1 MAGAG
6 RVLLILCLLSSVYGL
21 GASLYGARSGRAEWV
36 DSGRRAMY
44 SILGMSAIAFV
55 ILDVAFISSDFSY
68 NVVARG
74 SSTTTPFFYRAA
86 AIWST
91 QQGSLL
97 LWVMLLSFWSSLA
110 LVITRRR
117 VREIVP
123 HAQAVLF
130 AMAVFFVGLIVLFA
144 NPFATSAA
152 PPSEGAGL
160 DPLLRHTTMMVHP
173 PALYSGFTLLLVPF
187 AFCIGALISGRVGA
201 EWIQVTRRFALAGW
215 LCLGIGLLLGA
226 RWSYTELGWGGYW
239 AWDPVENAALMPWLV
254 CTAYIHSI
262 MIQEKRGMLRVWN
275 VSLVLLSGTLA
286 MVGDFLVR
294 SGILSSIHAFVSDPT
309 LNVSFVALI
318 SAMVLGSVGLVTYR
332 RAQLSSEHR
341 LDSLLSREGV
351 FLLQNVVLVALA
363 AVVFWL
369 TFFPLISEAITGTQ
383 TSVGP
388 PVFARFVV
396 PLALIVVALSGIGPI
411 IAWRRVTAAKLK
423 RSFAFP
429 LAVGLGTFV
438 LLAFVSGVT
447 QHAFAYIMF
456 GLGAFVVAT
465 VAQEFFR
472 GARARRAMTGE
483 SAGGALVA
491 LVRRNRRRY
500 GGYLVHAGVAIAL
513 VGVAGSTSFQH
524 QRQATLA
531 PGQSVHLDGYTL
543 RYRHPTA
550 HASAQKISFG
560 ADLDVSKA
568 GHRVTTLHTS
578 YGLYPSLDPMHPI
591 GRFLDTSDGA
601 QTESRVGLDSGA
613 LRDLWV
619 VISPNLGRL
628 QSLVSQGD
636 VRFGRAILSAEGQPP
651 AQRAQQLNTIFQL
664 RDLFINDVAQ
674 RFVTHPWASTFLI
687 EVSPLVMW
695 LWIGAAIAA
704 LGGLIALWPAPRRS
718 GRGALLA
725 VRRRGRP
732 ATAPATSQAP
742 APEAERERELV

>member
-6 RVLLILCLLSSVYGL
+6 RVLLVLCLLSSVYGL
-21 GASLYGARSGRAEWV
+21 GASLYGARSGHGEWV

-44 SILGMSAIAFV
+44 SVLGMSAIAFV

-68 NVVARG
+68 KIVASG

-110 LVITRRR
+110 LFLTRRR

-123 HAQAVLF
+123 YAQSVLF
-130 AMAVFFVGLIVLFA
+130 GFWIFFVALIVLFA
-144 NPFATSAA
+144 NPFATIAN
-152 PPSEGAGL
+152 PPTEGAGL
-160 DPLLRHTTMMVHP
+160 DPLLRHTTMMIHP
-173 PALYSGFTLLLVPF
+173 PMLYSGFTLLLVPF
-187 AFCIGALISGRVGA
+187 AFCIGALVSGRAGA
-201 EWIQVTRRFALAGW
+201 EWIQVTRRFALAAW

-262 MIQEKRGMLRVWN
+262 MIQEKRGMLKVWN
-275 VSLVLLSGTLA
+275 TSLVLLAGTLA
-286 MVGDFLVR
+286 IVGDFLVR

-309 LNVSFVALI
+309 LNVAFVVLI
-318 SAMVLGSVGLVTYR
+318 AAMVLGSVWLVTYR
-332 RAQLSSEHR
+332 RDALSSEHR
-341 LDSLLSREGV
+341 LDSLVSREGV

-388 PVFARFVV
+388 PVFAHFVV
-396 PLALIVVALSGIGPI
+396 PLALIVVVLSGIGPI
-411 IAWRRVTAAKLK
+411 IAWRRVTVAKLK
-423 RSFAFP
+423 RTFAFP
-429 LAVGLGTFV
+429 VAVGLGTFV
-438 LLAFVSGVT
+438 ILAFVSGVT
-447 QHAFAYIMF
+447 QHVFAYIMF
-456 GLGAFVVAT
+456 GFGAFVVAT

-483 SAGGALVA
+483 SLARSLGA

-500 GGYLVHAGVAIAL
+500 GGYLVHAGVAVAL

-524 QRQATLA
+524 QRFATLR
-531 PGQSVHLDGYTL
+531 PGQSVHLDGYTFK
-543 RYRHPTA
+543 YVHPTA
-550 HASAQKISFG
+550 RATPEKISFG
-560 ADLDVSKA
+560 GDLVVTKGGDK
-568 GHRVTTLHTS
+568 VTTLHTT
-578 YGLYPSLDPMHPI
+578 YGLFPSQDPMHPI
-591 GRFLDTSDGA
+591 GRFLNTSDGA
-601 QTESRVGLDSGA
+601 QSESRVGLDSGA

-619 VISPNLGRL
+619 VISPNLGPL
-628 QSLVSQGD
+628 QSLVNTGD
-636 VRFGRAILSAEGQPP
+636 ATIAKALISAEKLPP
-651 AQRAQQLNTIFQL
+651 AQRTAQLNTIFQL
-664 RDLFINDVAQ
+664 RDVAINEIAQ

-695 LWIGAAIAA
+695 LWIGAIIAA
-704 LGGLIALWPAPRRS
+704 LGGLIALWPVPRRS
-718 GRGALLA
+718 RTATLS
-725 VRRRGRP
+725 VRRRRP
-732 ATAPATSQAP
+732 ATLPPVSPAAE
-742 APEAERERELV
+742 PEPERERELV

>member
-21 GASLYGARSGRAEWV
+21 GATLYGARSGQGEWV

-44 SILGMSAIAFV
+44 SILLMSAIAFV

-68 NVVARG
+68 NIVASG

-110 LVITRRR
+110 LLLTRRR
-117 VREIVP
+117 VRDIVP
-123 HAQAVLF
+123 YAQSVLF
-130 AMAVFFVGLIVLFA
+130 GFSIFFVGLIVFFA
-144 NPFATSAA
+144 NPFAITTTNV
-152 PPSEGAGL
+152 PSEGAGL
-160 DPLLRHTTMMVHP
+160 DPLLRHTTMMIHP
-173 PALYSGFTLLLVPF
+173 PTLYSGFTLLLVPF
-187 AFCIGALISGRVGA
+187 SFCIGALISGRLGA

-215 LCLGIGLLLGA
+215 LCLGLGLLLGA

-275 VSLVLLSGTLA
+275 ASLVLLTGTLA
-286 MVGDFLVR
+286 IVGDFLVR

-309 LNVSFVALI
+309 LNVSFVVLI
-318 SAMVLGSVGLVTYR
+318 SAMVLGSIWLVTYR
-332 RAQLSSEHR
+332 RDQLSSEHR
-341 LDSLLSREGV
+341 LDSMISREGV

-396 PLALIVVALSGIGPI
+396 PLALVVVALSGVGPI
-411 IAWRRVTAAKLK
+411 ISWRRVTPAKLK

-429 LAVGLGTFV
+429 LGVGLVT
-438 LLAFVSGVT
+438 LLILAFVPGVT
-447 QHAFAYIMF
+447 QHVFAYLTF

-483 SAGGALVA
+483 SAGGALIA
-491 LVRRNRRRY
+491 LVQRNRRRY
-500 GGYLVHAGVAIAL
+500 GGYLVHAGVAVAL

-524 QRQATLA
+524 QRYATLA
-531 PGQSVHLDGYTL
+531 PGQSVRLDGYTL
-543 RYRHPTA
+543 KYTHPTA
-550 HASAQKISFG
+550 QASAQKISFG
-560 ADLDVSKA
+560 AELAVSKN
-568 GHRVTTLHTS
+568 GRYVTTLHTS
-578 YGLYPSLDPMHPI
+578 YGLYPSLDPMHQI
-591 GRFLDTSDGA
+591 GRFLNTSDGA
-601 QTESRVGLDSGA
+601 QTESRVGLDSGT

-628 QSLVSQGD
+628 QGLVAQGD
-636 VRFGRAILSAEGQPP
+636 QKLGRALLAAQQLPP
-651 AQRAQQLNTIFQL
+651 AQRTQQLNTIFQL
-664 RDLFINDVAQ
+664 RDILINELAQ
-674 RFVTHPWASTFLI
+674 RFVSHPWASTFLI

-695 LWIGAAIAA
+695 LWIGAIIAA
-704 LGGLIALWPAPRRS
+704 LGGLIALWPVPRRS
-718 GRGALLA
+718 RGGTGSMRRLGRLTL
-725 VRRRGRP
+725 P
-732 ATAPATSQAP
+732 PATSPTP
-742 APEAERERELV
+742 APEPERERELV

>member
-1 MAGAG
+1 MASAG

-21 GASLYGARSGRAEWV
+21 GASLYGVRTDQHEWV

-44 SILGMSAIAFV
+44 SVFGMSAIAFV

-68 NVVARG
+68 NIVASG

-97 LWVMLLSFWSSLA
+97 LWVMLLTFWSSLA
-110 LVITRRR
+110 LLLTRRR

-123 HAQAVLF
+123 YAQSVLF
-130 AMAVFFVGLIVLFA
+130 GFAIFFVGLIVFFA
-144 NPFATSAA
+144 NPFAISAN

-173 PALYSGFTLLLVPF
+173 PMLYSGFTLLLVPF
-187 AFCIGALISGRVGA
+187 AFCIGALISGRLGA

-239 AWDPVENAALMPWLV
+239 EWDPVENAALMPWLV

-262 MIQEKRGMLRVWN
+262 MIQEKRGMLKVWN
-275 VSLVLLSGTLA
+275 ASLILLAGTLA
-286 MVGDFLVR
+286 IVGDFLVR

-309 LNVSFVALI
+309 LNVAFVVLV
-318 SAMVLGSVGLVTYR
+318 SVMVLGSVWLVTYR
-332 RAQLSSEHR
+332 RDGLSSEHR
-341 LDSLLSREGV
+341 LDALLSREGV
-351 FLLQNVVLVALA
+351 FLIQNMVLVALT

-383 TSVGP
+383 VSVGP

-396 PLALIVVALSGIGPI
+396 PLALVVVALSGIGPI
-411 IAWRRVTAAKLK
+411 IAWRRVTVAKLK

-429 LAVGLGTFV
+429 VAVGLGTFV
-438 LLAFVSGVT
+438 ILAFVSGVT
-447 QHAFAYIMF
+447 RHVFAYIMF
-456 GLGAFVVAT
+456 GLGAFVVGT

-483 SAGGALVA
+483 SLGGALVA

-500 GGYLVHAGVAIAL
+500 GGYLVHAGVAVAL

-524 QRQATLA
+524 QRFATLK
-531 PGQSVHLDGYTL
+531 PGQSVHLDGYTFT
-543 RYRHPTA
+543 YKHPTA
-550 HASAQKISFG
+550 VATAQKVSFG
-560 ADLDVSKA
+560 GDVAVTK
-568 GHRVTTLHTS
+568 GGEPVTTLHTT
-578 YGLYPSLDPMHPI
+578 YGLYPSQDLNAPV
-591 GRFLDTSDGA
+591 GRFLNTSDGA

-619 VISPNLGRL
+619 VISPNLGQL
-628 QSLVSQGD
+628 QGLVSEGD
-636 VRFGRAILSAEGQPP
+636 AQIAKALNAAESLPA
-651 AQRAQQLNTIFQL
+651 AQRAGQLNTIFQL
-664 RDLFINDVAQ
+664 RDILINELAQ

-695 LWIGAAIAA
+695 LWIGAIIAA
-704 LGGLIALWPAPRRS
+704 LGGLIALWPVPRRS
-718 GRGALLA
+718 RAGALS
-725 VRRRGRP
+725 VRRRP
-732 ATAPATSQAP
+732 ATEPAASP
-742 APEAERERELV
+742 APEPEPERERELV

>member
-6 RVLLILCLLSSVYGL
+6 RVLLILCLLSSLYGL
-21 GASLYGARSGRAEWV
+21 GASVYGARSGRGEWV

-44 SILGMSAIAFV
+44 AILGMSAIAFV

-68 NVVARG
+68 RVVSTG
-74 SSTTTPFFYRAA
+74 SSTTTPLAYRAA

-110 LVITRRR
+110 LLLTRRR

-123 HAQAVLF
+123 YAQSVLF
-130 AMAVFFVGLIVLFA
+130 GFSVFFVALIVFFA
-144 NPFATSAA
+144 NPFALN
-152 PPSEGAGL
+152 PVRPSEGAGL

-173 PALYSGFTLLLVPF
+173 PTLYSGFTLLLVPF

-215 LCLGIGLLLGA
+215 LCLGLGLLLGA

-262 MIQEKRGMLRVWN
+262 MIQEKRGMLKVWN
-275 VSLVLLSGTLA
+275 ASLVLLTGTLA
-286 MVGDFLVR
+286 IVGDFLVR

-309 LNVSFVALI
+309 LNVSFVVLI

-332 RAQLSSEHR
+332 RDRLSSEHR
-341 LDSLLSREGV
+341 LDSLFSREGV
-351 FLLQNVVLVALA
+351 FLAQNVVLVALA

-396 PLALIVVALSGIGPI
+396 PLALVVVALSGIGPI
-411 IAWRRVTAAKLK
+411 ISWRRVTPAKLR

-429 LAVGLGTFV
+429 VAVGLGTF
-438 LLAFVSGVT
+438 LILAFVSGVT
-447 QHAFAYIMF
+447 RHAFAYMMF
-456 GLGAFVVAT
+456 GFGAFVVAT

-483 SAGGALVA
+483 SPIGALLA
-491 LVRRNRRRY
+491 LVQRNRRRY
-500 GGYLVHAGVAIAL
+500 GGYLVHAGVAVAL

-524 QRQATLA
+524 QRYATLA

-543 RYRHPTA
+543 TYRRPTA
-550 HASAQKISFG
+550 QASAQKISFG
-560 ADLDVSKA
+560 AALDVSKD
-568 GHRVTTLHTS
+568 GHKVTTLHTS
-578 YGLYPSLDPMHPI
+578 YGLYPSLDPMHQI
-591 GRFLDTSDGA
+591 GRFLNTGDGA

-628 QSLVSQGD
+628 QGLVSQGD
-636 VRFGRAILSAEGQPP
+636 QKFGRAILAAEQQPP

-664 RDLFINDVAQ
+664 RDIFINDLAQ
-674 RFVTHPWASTFLI
+674 RFVTRPWPSTFLI

-695 LWIGAAIAA
+695 LWIGAIIAA

-718 GRGALLA
+718 RRGALGA
-725 VRRRGRP
+725 VGRRGR
-732 ATAPATSQAP
+732 ATTAPAPSAAAAHEP
-742 APEAERERELV
+742 ERERELV

>member
-6 RVLLILCLLSSVYGL
+6 RVLLILCLLSSFYGL
-21 GASLYGARSGRAEWV
+21 GASLYGARTGRAEWV

-44 SILGMSAIAFV
+44 SVLAMSAIAFV
-55 ILDVAFISSDFSY
+55 ILDAAFISSDFSY
-68 NVVARG
+68 NIVASG
-74 SSTTTPFFYRAA
+74 SSTTTPFLYRAA

-110 LVITRRR
+110 LFLTRRR

-123 HAQAVLF
+123 YAQSVLLGF
-130 AMAVFFVGLIVLFA
+130 SIFFVGLIVLFA
-144 NPFATSAA
+144 NPFATRAN
-152 PPSEGAGL
+152 PPAEGAGL

-173 PALYSGFTLLLVPF
+173 PMLYSGFTLLLVPF
-187 AFCIGALISGRVGA
+187 AFCIGALVSGRLGA

-215 LCLGIGLLLGA
+215 LCLGLGLLLGA

-239 AWDPVENAALMPWLV
+239 EWDPVENAALMPFLV

-262 MIQEKRGMLRVWN
+262 MIQEKRGMLKVWN
-275 VSLVLLSGTLA
+275 ASLILLAGTLA
-286 MVGDFLVR
+286 IVGDFLVR

-309 LNVSFVALI
+309 LNVAFVVLI
-318 SAMVLGSVGLVTYR
+318 STMVLGSVWLVTYR
-332 RAQLSSEHR
+332 RAGLSSEHR
-341 LDSLLSREGV
+341 LDSLISREGV
-351 FLLQNVVLVALA
+351 FLLQNMVLVALA

-369 TFFPLISEAITGTQ
+369 TFFPLISEALTGQQ

-388 PVFARFVV
+388 PVFAHFVV
-396 PLALIVVALSGIGPI
+396 PLALVVVALSGVGPI
-411 IAWRRVTAAKLK
+411 ISWRRVTVAKLK

-429 LAVGLGTFV
+429 VAAGLGTFV

-447 QHAFAYIMF
+447 QHVFAYVMF
-456 GLGAFVVAT
+456 GLGGFVVAS

-483 SAGGALVA
+483 SPARALVA
-491 LVRRNRRRY
+491 LVQRNRRRY
-500 GGYLVHAGVAIAL
+500 GGYLVHAGVAVAL

-524 QRQATLA
+524 QRFATLK

-543 RYRHPTA
+543 RYTHPTA
-550 HASAQKISFG
+550 HATAQKISFG
-560 ADLDVSKA
+560 AALAVTKG
-568 GHRVTTLHTS
+568 GHHVTTLHTS
-578 YGLYPSLDPMHPI
+578 YGLYPSLDALQPI
-591 GRFLDTSDGA
+591 GRFLNTADGA

-619 VISPNLGRL
+619 VISPNLGPL

-636 VRFGRAILSAEGQPP
+636 ARFSSAILAAERAPV
-651 AQRAQQLNTIFQL
+651 AQRASQLNTIFQL
-664 RDLFINDVAQ
+664 RDIFINDVAQ
-674 RFVTHPWASTFLI
+674 RFVSRPWASTFLV

-695 LWIGAAIAA
+695 LWIGAIIAG
-704 LGGLIALWPAPRRS
+704 LGGLIALWPVPRRS
-718 GRGALLA
+718 PAGVRP
-725 VRRRGRP
+725 VRRRRGRLGTLP
-732 ATAPATSQAP
+732 ARQPAV
-742 APEAERERELV
+742 PEPERERELV